1 MTAHTARWDGRAHGQ
16 RGPPD
21 QAPVPDRDPR
31 PAQRAGDEATF
42 VGLVRAHHPALV
54 AAAMSYVGSR
64 AVAEEVVQETWLGVL
79 SGLERFEGRCS
90 LKTWIFK
97 IAANIA
103 RTRGVR
109 ERRCLPFSSLGGG
122 EDAGEPAAGPDRFHP
137 NDHPCAGHWAR
148 PPRPWD
154 TPEGALLSAETRDVV
169 RVAIARLPPS
179 QRLVVTLRDVEGWSA
194 AGTGGAAAGG
204 GSSTRSSM
212 NSFCG
217 SNHTSTNAPSA
228 PAAAVAICPGNS

>member
-1 MTAHTARWDGRAHGQ
+1 VETVS
-16 RGPPD
+16 PPD
-21 QAPVPDRDPR
+21 ELELLRAL
-31 PAQRAGDEATF
+31 RAGDERAFERLVDGYHASLLRLALSF
-42 VGLVRAHHPALV
+42 VR
-54 AAAMSYVGSR
+54 SR

-79 SGLERFEGRCS
+79 SGLERFDGRCS

-194 AGTGGAAAGG
+194 GETCEALEISAGNQRVLLHRGRCKVRAALE
-204 GSSTRSSM
+204 R
-212 NSFCG
+212 
-217 SNHTSTNAPSA
+217 HLERVESA
-228 PAAAVAICPGNS
+228 A